1 MTASVASTTTTAIST
16 PTVGRKGRIAG
27 RVVTVLLVA
36 FLLFDAVIHI
46 ALPDFVRESFEEV
59 GLATYYGPVIGVVML
74 VCLAL
79 YLVPATALLGGILLT
94 GYLGGAVATNMLTE
108 QPLFSTI
115 LFPVYVGIVAWIA
128 LWLRDGRVR
137 AIFPVLPR

>member
-1 MTASVASTTTTAIST
+1 MTTTGAPTTLTHTVPAI
-16 PTVGRKGRIAG
+16 GRKGRIAG
-27 RVVTVLLVA
+27 RVLTVLLVA

-46 ALPDFVRESFEEV
+46 TLPEMVRESFEEI
-59 GLATYYGPVIGVVML
+59 GLATFYGPVIGIVML
-74 VCLAL
+74 ACLAL

-115 LFPVYVGIVAWIA
+115 LFPVYVGIGAWIA

-137 AIFPVLPR
+137 AIFPLLTR